1 MFNHFCTS
9 GHCVFLEDISL
20 IFIYKTDPYD
30 LLKGQDS
37 WKGTVKAVYHSGL
50 ILKKVSSSFIT
61 NILSICIF
69 IGLVCFEDKDFRIY
83 SSFFFLIFKDNFI
96 CCYFGYYLLLFL
108 LLFLLFIIVF
118 VIIVILSYCHFYIV
132 ILSYFHIVMSIFG
145 FYFVFLVLFDLTWL
159 L

>member
-1 MFNHFCTS
+1 MIR
-9 GHCVFLEDISL
+9 LKE
-20 IFIYKTDPYD
+20 KTA
-30 LLKGQDS
+30 G
-37 WKGTVKAVYHSGL
+37 KAQLRLWYHSGL
-50 ILKKVSSSFIT
+50 ILKKLSSSFIT

-108 LLFLLFIIVF
+108 LLFLLFIIIF